1 MKRVQRL
8 VILGG
13 GTAGWMTAA
22 AMSATFGDLVNISI
36 LESDAIGTI
45 GVGEATI
52 PTIHWFNQLI
62 GLDEEAFVAATKA
75 SFKLGIEFVDWA
87 RPGTRYFHPFGRYGV
102 DLGPVPFHQHWLR
115 AKGDGLDR
123 PLSTYSL
130 AAQLAAAGRFAKPVD
145 DPRSILST
153 LGYAYHFDASLYAR
167 HLRQLAEKRGVVRHE
182 GLLRDIKRDPDT
194 GFVTALTS
202 DRGERLEGDL
212 FIDCSGFR
220 ALLIGETMGA
230 QFEDWSHWLPCDRA
244 VAMPCARIAATT
256 PFTRSTLRPAG
267 WQWRIP
273 LQHRTGNGYVY
284 ASSFVSDDEAMAT
297 LLSNLDGEPLADP
310 RMLRFTAGFRREAWR
325 GNVVAIGLSS
335 GFLEPLESTSIHLI
349 QSGIAKLITLFP
361 DADCDPVLARQFNT
375 LFARDMDGIRDFLI
389 LHYHATQ
396 GHDAPLWQHTRH
408 MTPPLTLVDKMAQ
421 YTRAGRLML
430 SADEL
435 FREASWLAVLE
446 GQGVGALGHAPL
458 ADTLDAATNCRQL
471 NQIETVIARA
481 TPTLPLH
488 DAAIAALVAPQVAA
502 R

>member
-1 MKRVQRL
+1 
-8 VILGG
+8 
-13 GTAGWMTAA
+13 
-22 AMSATFGDLVNISI
+22 
-36 LESDAIGTI
+36 
-45 GVGEATI
+45 
-52 PTIHWFNQLI
+52 
-62 GLDEEAFVAATKA
+62 
-75 SFKLGIEFVDWA
+75 
-87 RPGTRYFHPFGRYGV
+87 
-102 DLGPVPFHQHWLR
+102 
-115 AKGDGLDR
+115 
-123 PLSTYSL
+123 
-130 AAQLAAAGRFAKPVD
+130 
-145 DPRSILST
+145 
-153 LGYAYHFDASLYAR
+153 
-167 HLRQLAEKRGVVRHE
+167 
-182 GLLRDIKRDPDT
+182 
-194 GFVTALTS
+194 
-202 DRGERLEGDL
+202 
-212 FIDCSGFR
+212 
-220 ALLIGETMGA
+220 
-230 QFEDWSHWLPCDRA
+230 
-244 VAMPCARIAATT
+244 
-256 PFTRSTLRPAG
+256 
-267 WQWRIP
+267 
-273 LQHRTGNGYVY
+273 
-284 ASSFVSDDEAMAT
+284 VSDDEAVAT
-297 LLSNLDGEPLADP
+297 LLSNLDGEALADP

-389 LHYHATQ
+389 LHYHVTQ

-408 MTPPLTLVDKMAQ
+408 MTPPPTLVDKMAQ

-458 ADTLDAATNCRQL
+458 ADTLDAATNRRQL